1 MKNWLEDLNKTLGLG
16 LILAFIVFLI
26 RGYYG
31 ILGEISF
38 WAFLFR
44 WIHVVFGILWIGLL
58 YYFNFVQIPSM
69 PKVPDEQK
77 PAITKVIAP
86 GRAVLFPLGSRRHR
100 AVWPAHRRHEW
111 LSRARAR
118 LATSRRH
125 HRHRHVARHYH
136 GRQRLVRHLAEPEE
150 GAGPRRRQRRG
161 EEEGGTHCL
170 TRVAHQHHV
179 VDSHAL
185 LHGRPE
191 AALDLSRND
200 PMRRAGPGLQI
211 VPLLGQPLESS
222 LDQSVGYIRDPARWL
237 PGSECGFV
245 RLRHRSCEGRQP
257 IRLSECVTLAAN
269 SAREAPQA
277 LSSS

>member
-86 GRAVLFPLGSRRHR
+86 AALFYFRWAAAGTVLFGLLTAGANGYLGHALCCSRPSSPSASACGSPLSWPPTSGLSSGRTRRRCWASSTPTPKRRRRRDALPYSRRAPTPCCR
-100 AVWPAHRRHEW
+100 FPCSSAWSARSCSRPKPIRRVLLPRTPPRTGLSNVLPLRPTAAV
-111 LSRARAR
+111 
-118 LATSRRH
+118 
-125 HRHRHVARHYH
+125 
-136 GRQRLVRHLAEPEE
+136 EE
-150 GAGPRRRQRRG
+150 SKAQPRRR
-161 EEEGGTHCL
+161 TS
-170 TRVAHQHHV
+170 A
-179 VDSHAL
+179 S
-185 LHGRPE
+185 
-191 AALDLSRND
+191 
-200 PMRRAGPGLQI
+200 
-211 VPLLGQPLESS
+211 GQS
-222 LDQSVGYIRDPARWL
+222 
-237 PGSECGFV
+237 
-245 RLRHRSCEGRQP
+245 
-257 IRLSECVTLAAN
+257 
-269 SAREAPQA
+269 
-277 LSSS
+277 